1 MLIAGNFA
9 VALDGKKRNGCLAAV
24 KVITSPEATIQAVT
38 TKRKK
43 FFASVC
49 RHAGDVMKLLPGGF
63 VVFHDV
69 ALHIQRYIN
78 VDEP

>member
-1 MLIAGNFA
+1 LIAGNFA
-9 VALDGKKRNGCLAAV
+9 VVFEGTRQNGCLAAV

-38 TKRKK
+38 TNRKK
-43 FFASVC
+43 FFDSVW

-63 VVFHDV
+63 VVLHDV
-69 ALHIQRYIN
+69 ALHRPMYSN

>member
-49 RHAGDVMKLLPGGF
+49 RHAGDIMKLLPGGF

-69 ALHIQRYIN
+69 ALHRQRYIN